1 MLLVFDLDGTLIDS
15 RRDIADACNVA
26 LVAVGRHA
34 LPIEEIAK
42 FVGDG
47 VRNLLSRALG
57 CAADDPLIDR
67 ALVPL
72 IDHYMAHPI
81 THTTWMPGAREALNL
96 ASDHVL
102 CVATNKR
109 TKLAIAILEALRVTD
124 KFAAVTGGGDGPL
137 KPDPAAIH
145 WLVDKVRWTGEP
157 RSVWMIGD
165 GPQDIGAGVAA
176 GATTVAVAGG
186 FHSKERLATL
196 GADYLLD
203 SLLELP
209 ALLKGSSASPRSP

>member
-1 MLLVFDLDGTLIDS
+1 LKRKFLLVFDLDGTLIDS
-15 RRDIADACNVA
+15 RRDIADACNVG
-26 LVAVGRHA
+26 LVAVGRPP
-34 LPIEEIAK
+34 LPVDEIAT

-47 VRNLLSRALG
+47 IRNLLSRALG
-57 CAADDPLIDR
+57 CPADYPLVDE

-72 IDHYMAHPI
+72 LEYYVAHPI
-81 THTTWMPGAREALNL
+81 AHTTWLPGAREALEL

-102 CVATNKR
+102 CLATNKR
-109 TKLAIAILEALRVTD
+109 TKVALAVLEALGVRD

-145 WLVDKVRWTGEP
+145 WLVNHVGWVGEP
-157 RSVWMIGD
+157 KSVWMIGD
-165 GPQDIGAGVAA
+165 GPQDIGAGKAA

-186 FHSKERLATL
+186 FHSKEHLEAL
-196 GADYLLD
+196 HADHLLD

-209 ALLKGSSASPRSP
+209 PLLG

>member
-26 LVAVGRHA
+26 LSAVGRPP
-34 LPIEEIAK
+34 LPMEEIAT

-57 CAADDPLIDR
+57 CPSDDPLIDD

-72 IDHYMAHPI
+72 IDHYLAHPI

-109 TKLAIAILEALRVTD
+109 TKVALAILDALGVRE

-145 WLVDKVRWTGEP
+145 ALVARVGWTGDP

-165 GPQDIGAGVAA
+165 GPQDVGAGIGA

-196 GADYLLD
+196 KVDYLLD
-203 SLLELP
+203 SLSELP
-209 ALLKGSSASPRSP
+209 ALFKE